1 MEFAFC
7 LSMNAISATAVSAS
21 SAATSTTS
29 SFDVARLLAVIDR
42 LLPRMTQLLAD
53 FVAAPSQSGAEQPAT
68 EFLERTLIDMGLEP
82 ERIPLDSGLIASH
95 PLFSCPCDPD
105 NDRYN
110 LLARHRPREGN
121 PHGQPGRSVLFNG
134 HVDVVPTGPE
144 SLWTRPPYEPWV
156 EDGWLYGR
164 GSGDMKAGLI
174 CVLIALQA
182 LREMGL
188 QPAGIVGFNAVL
200 DEENTG
206 NGTLSTLHALTHA
219 MNKAKLT
226 DFDAVIIPEPF
237 AETMMA
243 AQVGVCWL
251 FVTLTGKPAHVAYM
265 GAGINPIEA
274 AVAVMADLK
283 QLEADWN
290 APEVRHPAFA
300 DVNHPINFNLG
311 QIEGGEWNSS
321 VPCTCTLGVRFGFF
335 PGVTAADATK
345 QVTQRIREKVAHLNP
360 QLTVEIAER
369 GFAAPGCVYDLEAPA
384 MKTLAQAHRQ
394 MHGVVPELLAC
405 TATTDGR
412 HFALS
417 TDTPVTNYGPLA
429 RNIHGIDESVSLDS
443 MKRVVATMVRFMV
456 DWCGVE
462 PLAESSVALPIH
474 SNKVSP

>member
-1 MEFAFC
+1 
-7 LSMNAISATAVSAS
+7 MNAITAPSVVDAADPMSAPTVS
-21 SAATSTTS
+21 
-29 SFDVARLLAVIDR
+29 LLDADQLRPVIDG

-68 EFLERTLIDMGLEP
+68 EFLERTLIDMGLAP
-82 ERIPLDSGLIASH
+82 ERIPLDSSLIAGNV
-95 PLFSCPCDPD
+95 LFSCPCDPD

-110 LLARHRPREGN
+110 LLARHLPLAGN

-156 EDGWLYGR
+156 ADGWLYGR
-164 GSGDMKAGLI
+164 GSGDMKAGLV

-219 MNKAKLT
+219 MNKARLT

-251 FVTLTGKPAHVAYM
+251 TVTLTGKPAHVAYM
-265 GAGINPIEA
+265 GAGVNPIEA

-283 QLEADWN
+283 RLEADWN

-300 DVNHPINFNLG
+300 GVEHPINFNLG
-311 QIEGGEWNSS
+311 QIEGGEWYSS
-321 VPCTCTLGVRFGFF
+321 VPCTCTIGVRFGFF
-335 PGVTAADATK
+335 PGVAAADATL
-345 QVTQRIREKVAHLNP
+345 QVTRRIRDTVARLNP
-360 QLTVEIAER
+360 RLTVEIEER

-384 MKTLAQAHRQ
+384 MKTLAEAHRRL
-394 MHGVVPELLAC
+394 HGAVPERLAC

-412 HFALS
+412 HFALA
-417 TDTPVTNYGPLA
+417 TDIPVTNYGPLA

-443 MKRVVATMVRFMV
+443 MKRVVATMVAFMA

-462 PLAESSVALPIH
+462 PLAESAGR
-474 SNKVSP
+474 